1 MDDERYLI
9 APQPCTWARKPTRP
23 RGIVGNVVIVVGCA
37 QTAAAGGIV
46 GACLL
51 KDSFADS
58 FKRYANAALPLSRNR
73 KWLFWQTHFRTD
85 SRRLWKRVWARML
98 EMVPVELSDGGPG
111 TFETFDFTFPGLR
124 KGGKRGPEGSPRRVR
139 KESRLLCFSMSA
151 GRFPS

>member
-1 MDDERYLI
+1 M
-9 APQPCTWARKPTRP
+9 
-23 RGIVGNVVIVVGCA
+23 GCA

-85 SRRLWKRVWARML
+85 SRRLWKWVWARML

-124 KGGKRGPEGSPRRVR
+124 KGGKRGPKGGPRRVKGPPR
-139 KESRLLCFSMSA
+139 ANAIFSTLHTCTQT
-151 GRFPS
+151 GYILDVK

>member
-1 MDDERYLI
+1 MY
-9 APQPCTWARKPTRP
+9 
-23 RGIVGNVVIVVGCA
+23 GYVVYYINIIVVGCA

-139 KESRLLCFSMSA
+139 KGSIFLCFSILA